1 MKSLEDNH
9 VKTVE
14 QAEELSKKYGQS
26 RKGKSSPQKS
36 GKKPQ
41 YHFETREAPEGMS
54 QTEAIAKELAEAEAE
69 DKAKEERD
77 DS

>member
-1 MKSLEDNH
+1 
-9 VKTVE
+9 
-14 QAEELSKKYGQS
+14 
-26 RKGKSSPQKS
+26 
-36 GKKPQ
+36 
-41 YHFETREAPEGMS
+41 MS